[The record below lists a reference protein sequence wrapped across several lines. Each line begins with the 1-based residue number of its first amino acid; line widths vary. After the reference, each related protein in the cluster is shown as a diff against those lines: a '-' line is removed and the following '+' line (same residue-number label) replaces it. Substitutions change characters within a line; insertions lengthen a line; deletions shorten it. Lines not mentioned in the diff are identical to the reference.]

1 MNAATCL
8 SLDTAREECEFAV
21 SHGILLDPFNESPYR
36 YLIGIIKEQRG
47 NGEVSHEE
55 YYAFVDEGLESINPS
70 IIQGVLEQGNV
81 MQDNVNS
88 CFNWTSARIDLLE
101 LKGDPTS
108 LELVRFCS
116 RFRVLLTTRII
127 LRFLVHDTIIS
138 VLT

>member
-1 MNAATCL
+1 M
-8 SLDTAREECEFAV
+8 
-21 SHGILLDPFNESPYR
+21 DPYNESPYR

-55 YYAFVDEGLESINPS
+55 YYAFVDECLESINPS

-108 LELVRFCS
+108 LELVRFCPL
-116 RFRVLLTTRII
+116 FRALLTTCI
-127 LRFLVHDTIIS
+127 LLQFLVHDTMTF